1 VTAIAAELGRI
12 DPANAA
18 TYAAN
23 ADRTRD
29 AIAAVEAEVAALL
42 EPVHDRPFVVFHDA
56 YGYFAGHF
64 GLNVAASV
72 AAGDAASPG
81 AARLRDLQAAMGN
94 GAALCI
100 FPEANHDPRLVAQMA
115 EATGARLGG
124 VLDPEGS
131 AQEPGPDAWAGL
143 MRGMATTIAEC
154 LGATG

>member
-1 VTAIAAELGRI
+1 
-12 DPANAA
+12 
-18 TYAAN
+18 
-23 ADRTRD
+23 
-29 AIAAVEAEVAALL
+29 VAQILA
-42 EPVHDRPFVVFHDA
+42 PVQGKPLVVYHDA
-56 YGYFAGHF
+56 YGYFAAHY